1 MCVEKLIEVQ
11 IMNLL
16 RPFYIENNL
25 ATQLYKVSPLL
36 EGKIEREREKKEE
49 KGRKSNMLVVHH
61 YYTGQLSD
69 AWKMVG

>member
-1 MCVEKLIEVQ
+1 VCVEKLIEVQ

-49 KGRKSNMLVVHH
+49 KVTCL
-61 YYTGQLSD
+61 
-69 AWKMVG
+69 

>member
-1 MCVEKLIEVQ
+1 MCVCVCVEKLIEVQ

-49 KGRKSNMLVVHH
+49 KVTCL
-61 YYTGQLSD
+61 
-69 AWKMVG
+69 